1 MPADLQS
8 VGALAY
14 FMSSQA
20 LMYSLYGLRVKSAVP
35 LPCPA
40 GDQNGL
46 AADVELMEDLGKE
59 SWEACNQVQRS
70 YEDDGF
76 WQCSMFHDDS
86 VHVRCKGHFEFLV
99 SGDGKEV
106 LWRKLKDVPDEVLL
120 AYLIG
125 QVLSFCLLTR
135 GIEPL
140 HATAVVVDGEA
151 IAFLGSSG
159 AGKSTLAAAFVQ
171 RGYSL
176 LTDDVLVLQP
186 DGKKLLVHPSLPRLK
201 LTPETAD
208 AFFSGRR
215 SIPMNSFTTKM
226 IFPLTPQG
234 HAGNM
239 VPLRALYVLPKK
251 NSKSKIGIRT
261 LLGRGS
267 FLPLIANTF
276 NDSVVTP
283 ARLKRQ
289 FAFARGVTATVPVRR
304 LSYPSGLELL
314 PAVADAILS
323 NVSRELTPP

>member
-1 MPADLQS
+1 MSVQS
-8 VGALAY
+8 RT
-14 FMSSQA
+14 
-20 LMYSLYGLRVKSAVP
+20 YSLYGLRVRSAVP
-35 LPCPA
+35 LPCPEWN
-40 GDQNGL
+40 QNGL
-46 AADVELMEDLGKE
+46 AADVELVDDSQAAPWQL
-59 SWEACNQVQRS
+59 STQTPVS

-76 WQCSMFHDDS
+76 SECSIFEDGSTHM
-86 VHVRCKGHFEFLV
+86 RCKGHFEFLV
-99 SGDGKEV
+99 SGDGKQV
-106 LWRKLKDVPDEVLL
+106 RWRKLRDVPDEVLL
-120 AYLIG
+120 TYLVG

-151 IAFLGSSG
+151 IAFLGMSG

-186 DGKKLLVHPSLPRLK
+186 DGNKLLAHASLPRLK

-215 SIPMNSFTTKM
+215 SIPMNRFTTKM
-226 IFPLTPQG
+226 IFPLAPLG

-239 VPLRALYVLPKK
+239 VPLRAIYVLPKR
-251 NSKSKIGIRT
+251 NSKRRIAVT
-261 LLGRGS
+261 PLLGRAS

-283 ARLKRQ
+283 ARLKQQFTFASKITAAVPLRQ
-289 FAFARGVTATVPVRR
+289 LSFPRGFN
-304 LSYPSGLELL
+304 LL
-314 PAVADAILS
+314 PAVADEILS
-323 NVSRELTPP
+323 NLSQEMTRHERFGCTVLP

>member
-1 MPADLQS
+1 
-8 VGALAY
+8 
-14 FMSSQA
+14 
-20 LMYSLYGLRVKSAVP
+20 MYSLYGLRVESAIP

-40 GDQNGL
+40 WDQNGL
-46 AADVELMEDLGKE
+46 PADVELLEDSQTAPWQLPAG
-59 SWEACNQVQRS
+59 APTS

-76 WQCSMFHDDS
+76 SECSIFEDGSAHML
-86 VHVRCKGHFEFLV
+86 CKGHFEFLA
-99 SGDGKEV
+99 SGHGKQV
-106 LWRKLKDVPDEVLL
+106 RWRKLRDVPDEVLL
-120 AYLIG
+120 TYLIG

-151 IAFLGSSG
+151 IAFLGASG

-186 DGKKLLVHPSLPRLK
+186 HGNKLLAHPSLPRLK

-208 AFFSGRR
+208 VFFSGRR
-215 SIPMNSFTTKM
+215 SIPMNSLTTKM
-226 IFPLTPQG
+226 IFPLSPQG

-251 NSKSKIGIRT
+251 NTKRRIGVRT
-261 LLGRGS
+261 LLGRAS

-276 NDSVVTP
+276 NDSVLNP

-289 FAFARGVTATVPVRR
+289 FAFAGKVTAAVPIRQ
-304 LSYPSGLELL
+304 LSFPTGLELL
-314 PAVADAILS
+314 PAVADLILS
-323 NVSRELTPP
+323 DLHREVTPP